1 MNNVGQYIE
10 FLIKENGYNQSAI
23 AREIG
28 VSRQIISYV
37 ISGRRDLSISLALK
51 LESFFN
57 LPEGELLK
65 LQTEDSINKYKL
77 KLKNELINDLLQ
89 VNSFWSYTNVTS
101 DNIPDEELI
110 EKVFVKLDMADIDK
124 LFELYPRNFIKKV
137 WEEKMIIQG
146 EYLFSLNVMIA
157 LYYFNIEQPEKY
169 IKRIEK
175 KHQKKILNSA

>member
-1 MNNVGQYIE
+1 M
-10 FLIKENGYNQSAI
+10 
-23 AREIG
+23 
-28 VSRQIISYV
+28 
-37 ISGRRDLSISLALK
+37 
-51 LESFFN
+51 
-57 LPEGELLK
+57 K
-65 LQTEDSINKYKL
+65 LQAEVSINKYKL
-77 KLKNELINDLLQ
+77 MLKDELVNDLLQ

-101 DNIPDEELI
+101 ENIPDEELI

-169 IKRIEK
+169 VKRIEK
-175 KHQKKILNSA
+175 KHLKKILNSA